1 MRTKGH
7 KLIALA
13 VLLLAS
19 ASCTVQKTEVPD
31 LAGPSEMALSLNVQ
45 ATPDTVQQD
54 GRSQSLVTVDARG
67 ASGQPARGVSL
78 RVHMFVNGQEG
89 DLGTISART
98 IVTGEDGQARVTY
111 TAPPEG
117 SPDSP
122 GSLITLGF
130 IPIGTNFAAAV
141 MRMVD
146 IHLTPRG
153 VIPPPNRVNAA
164 FSYSPTSVS
173 TFTTVYFDGSRS
185 TDNLIVCGNRCTYD
199 WTFGD
204 GTTSSGQTTT
214 HEYRAAGSYLV
225 RLRVTNQLG
234 QSHTSDPQSIN
245 VQASSEP
252 TAQFVFSP
260 ASPVAGRPIFF
271 NAEASRAALGSGR
284 RLISYDWDFGSGRT
298 GNGMTTSK
306 QYDTPGTYNVT
317 LTVTDDAF
325 QQGTVTQAV
334 TVAPPTP

>member
-1 MRTKGH
+1 MKIRGYR
-7 KLIALA
+7 LVALVALA
-13 VLLLAS
+13 LAS
-19 ASCTVQKTEVPD
+19 ASCTVQKATTPE
-31 LAGPSEMALSLNVQ
+31 LSGPSEMALSLSMR
-45 ATPDTVQQD
+45 ATPDTVPQD
-54 GRSQSLVTVDARG
+54 GHSQSLVTVDARG
-67 ASGQPARGVSL
+67 PNGQPARGVSL

-117 SPDSP
+117 PAGTP

-130 IPIGTNFAAAV
+130 IPIGTDFAAAV

-153 VIPPPNRVNAA
+153 VIPPPNRVRAA
-164 FSYSPTSVS
+164 FTYSPTSVQ
-173 TFTTVYFDGSRS
+173 TFATVYFDGSQS
-185 TDNLIVCGNRCTYD
+185 TDNLILCGNRCTYQWD
-199 WTFGD
+199 FGD
-204 GTTSSGQTTT
+204 GTTSTGQTTT

-252 TAQFVFSP
+252 MAAFVFSP
-260 ASPVAGRPIFF
+260 ASPIAGRPIFF
-271 NAEASRAALGSGR
+271 NAEASRPAPGSGR
-284 RLISYDWDFGSGRT
+284 RIISYDWDFGSGRN
-298 GNGMTTSK
+298 GNGMTISK
-306 QYDTPGTYNVT
+306 QYDTPGSYNVT

-325 QQGTVTQAV
+325 QQGTTTLLVV
-334 TVAPPTP
+334 VSP